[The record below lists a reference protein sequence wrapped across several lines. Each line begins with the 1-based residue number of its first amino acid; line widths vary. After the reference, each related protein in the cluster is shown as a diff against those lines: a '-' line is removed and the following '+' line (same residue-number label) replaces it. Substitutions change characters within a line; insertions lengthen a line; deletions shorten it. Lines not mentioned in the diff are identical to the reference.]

1 MKKELI
7 NLALFLFICFIVYLL
22 FRSLSVNTLSNY
34 GIEGMTNS
42 DDSSSASNGVAGN
55 AAAYAASLKAATI
68 KKQDTFLISKYRNE
82 YEDAILNLDDYINNF
97 MLQTALNVDP
107 NDPESAVKKLAEM
120 NQAKAALNSVM
131 KFVEQS
137 N

>member
-42 DDSSSASNGVAGN
+42 DDSSSSYNGVAGN

-120 NQAKAALNSVM
+120 NQAKVALNSVM